1 MITIPRWNVFGGK
14 VTIEKVYP
22 DGYITDEFGNNID
35 LIYPSTSISNRTILG
50 LPYDHMLSGISY
62 FLHEKIKRNEVS
74 KHQVY
79 EFVSELMNIL
89 DVKAE
94 FDYSSFTPDELWEYL
109 NEDYLRIILMPYSN
123 NLNLDTMLKVK
134 KLSEKYLNYGK
145 LRIYRGFNEKIEQT
159 NLHEVGFMYI
169 FRDLHDTYY
178 GNSSISS
185 VERNTK
191 GFALDKD
198 SSKRDGK
205 SLFTK
210 KACKYD
216 VQLLNLMVNMA
227 SNPDAHIIVNEEE
240 ETLYAIK
247 ETNEASGIELKLGD
261 D

>member
-1 MITIPRWNVFGGK
+1 MTIQ
-14 VTIEKVYP
+14 KVYP
-22 DGYITDEFGNNID
+22 DGYIKDEFGNNID
-35 LIYPSTSISNRTILG
+35 LVYPSTSISNRTILG
-50 LPYDHMLSGISY
+50 LPYDHMLSGIAY
-62 FLHEKIKRNEVS
+62 FLYEKIQRNEITKS
-74 KHQVY
+74 KLY
-79 EFVSELMNIL
+79 EFVNKLMETL
-89 DVKAE
+89 DVSPELQHAN
-94 FDYSSFTPDELWEYL
+94 FTPDELWEYL
-109 NEDYLRIILMPYSN
+109 SEDYLRIILMPYSN
-123 NLNLDTMLKVK
+123 NLNLATMVKVK
-134 KLSEKYLNYGK
+134 HLVEDYLGYRKLK
-145 LRIYRGFNEKIEQT
+145 IYRGYGDDKIEQT
-159 NLHEVGFMYI
+159 DLHEVGFMYI

-227 SNPDAHIIVNEEE
+227 SNPDSHIIVNEEE

-247 ETNEASGIELKLGD
+247 ETNEGSGIKLVLGED

>member
-1 MITIPRWNVFGGK
+1 M
-14 VTIEKVYP
+14 YP
-22 DGYITDEFGNNID
+22 DGYITDEFGNSID
-35 LIYPSTSISNRTILG
+35 LVIPSTAIANRTVCG
-50 LPYDHMLSGISY
+50 LLYDHMLSGVSY
-62 FLHEKIKRNEVS
+62 FLHEKIKRSEVN
-74 KHQVY
+74 KQQVY
-79 EFVSELMNIL
+79 EFVQQLMEIFQ
-89 DVKAE
+89 VKEE
-94 FDYSSFTPDELWEYL
+94 FDYTNFTPDELWEYL

-134 KLSEKYLNYGK
+134 RLAEKYLGYRK
-145 LRIYRGFNEKIEQT
+145 LKITRGFNEKIEQT
-159 NLHEVGFMYI
+159 DLHEVGFVYT

>member
-1 MITIPRWNVFGGK
+1 M
-14 VTIEKVYP
+14 
-22 DGYITDEFGNNID
+22 D
-35 LIYPSTSISNRTILG
+35 ILG
-50 LPYDHMLSGISY
+50 VEEEFSY
-62 FLHEKIKRNEVS
+62 
-74 KHQVY
+74 
-79 EFVSELMNIL
+79 
-89 DVKAE
+89 AG
-94 FDYSSFTPDELWEYL
+94 FDQDELWEYL

-123 NLNLDTMLKVK
+123 NLCLATMLKVK
-134 KLSEKYLNYGK
+134 KLAEEYLEYRK
-145 LRIYRGFNEKIEQT
+145 LKIYRGFDEKLLQT
-159 NLHEVGFMYI
+159 DLHEVGFVYT

-247 ETNEASGIELKLGD
+247 ETNESSGIALKLGD